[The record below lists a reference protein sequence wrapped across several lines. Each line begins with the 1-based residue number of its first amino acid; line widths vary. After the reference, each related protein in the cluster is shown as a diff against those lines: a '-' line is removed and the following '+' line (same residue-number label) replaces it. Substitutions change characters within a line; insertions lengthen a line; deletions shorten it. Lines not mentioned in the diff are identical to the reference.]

1 MNNRIDMGSFEIYL
15 STRPANQVNIYLLLH
30 ENGSV
35 TQNIQSNQCM
45 VVIKNTSN
53 INVQLVIQQ
62 AISELQK
69 LNIVPINGEV
79 HVVVMNDNDKL
90 QLQGLVD
97 NDQIK
102 YVIDDVSQQQQNV
115 NQQTIA
121 TSNEEKKEEA
131 PFEKFWNANIIY
143 KMDNGILKSYI
154 HRRGDNNNNDYML
167 EDVSLTDLYEEFKRL
182 IVNKQFS
189 DEIRGLKEEEIA
201 NKLLD
206 SIALS
211 RNLKKYYL
219 EGANEIRSD
228 DANAMENTVTGLAAS
243 NDGVANKE
251 TGIVYDFSN
260 VNSYN
265 SVEQNGDNLTVV
277 TPNVISNNS
286 TVSSGG
292 DSYDVNS
299 NSFEPSNSDIKYDN
313 VQSNSDI
320 KYDNVQLGE
329 GQLQS
334 RKEQNKYVRKRVLK
348 PTPNG
353 FVSIVAYVIVAIF
366 VLFFIGI
373 IIFR

>member
-366 VLFFIGI
+366 VLLFIGI

>member
-30 ENGSV
+30 ENSSLI
-35 TQNIQSNQCM
+35 QNIQSNQCM

-131 PFEKFWNANIIY
+131 PFEKFWKANIIY

-206 SIALS
+206 SIAAS
-211 RNLKKYYL
+211 RNLNKYYM
-219 EGANEIRSD
+219 EGASEIRSD

-251 TGIVYDFSN
+251 TGIVYDSSN

-265 SVEQNGDNLTVV
+265 SVEQKGDNLTVV
-277 TPNVISNNS
+277 TPKVISNDSTVVTPKVISNNS
-286 TVSSGG
+286 TVSSDG

-313 VQSNSDI
+313 VQ
-320 KYDNVQLGE
+320 LGE
-329 GQLQS
+329 NQLQS
-334 RKEQNKYVRKRVLK
+334 REKYVRKRVLK

>member
-1 MNNRIDMGSFEIYL
+1 MGSFEIYL

-30 ENGSV
+30 ENSSL

-62 AISELQK
+62 AISELHK

-102 YVIDDVSQQQQNV
+102 YVIDDVSRQQQNV
-115 NQQTIA
+115 NQQTMA

-131 PFEKFWNANIIY
+131 PFEKFWKANIIY

-219 EGANEIRSD
+219 EGANEIRED
-228 DANAMENTVTGLAAS
+228 GVAAKENSVINLAAS

-251 TGIVYDFSN
+251 IGVVSQSTNYY
-260 VNSYN
+260 NSYKTVEEDGN
-265 SVEQNGDNLTVV
+265 SVRIGS
-277 TPNVISNNS
+277 PNVMSNIGENA
-286 TVSSGG
+286 G
-292 DSYDVNS
+292 DVSYDVTITDTNRDS
-299 NSFEPSNSDIKYDN
+299 NSENNTDILDRSVDN
-313 VQSNSDI
+313 N
-320 KYDNVQLGE
+320 E
-329 GQLQS
+329 QLQS
-334 RKEQNKYVRKRVLK
+334 RNMGKKRVLVRNRK
-348 PTPNG
+348 ESG
-353 FVSIVAYVIVAIF
+353 FVSIVAYVIVTIF
-366 VLFFIGI
+366 VLLFIGI

>member
-30 ENGSV
+30 ENSSV
-35 TQNIQSNQCM
+35 TQNIQPNQCM

-69 LNIVPINGEV
+69 LNIVSINGEV

-115 NQQTIA
+115 NQQTMA

-131 PFEKFWNANIIY
+131 PFEKFWKANIIY

-219 EGANEIRSD
+219 EGANEIRED
-228 DANAMENTVTGLAAS
+228 GVAAKENSVINLAAS

-251 TGIVYDFSN
+251 IGVVSQSTNYY
-260 VNSYN
+260 NSYKT
-265 SVEQNGDNLTVV
+265 VEQNGDNLTVV

-292 DSYDVNS
+292 DSYDVTITDTNRDS
-299 NSFEPSNSDIKYDN
+299 NSENNTDILDKN
-313 VQSNSDI
+313 
-320 KYDNVQLGE
+320 E
-329 GQLQS
+329 QLQS
-334 RKEQNKYVRKRVLK
+334 RKEQVRKRVLK
-348 PTPNG
+348 STPNG

-366 VLFFIGI
+366 VLLFIGI

>member
-30 ENGSV
+30 ENSSL

-69 LNIVPINGEV
+69 LNIVSINGEV

-115 NQQTIA
+115 NQQTMA

-131 PFEKFWNANIIY
+131 PFEKFWKANIIY

-219 EGANEIRSD
+219 EGANEIRED
-228 DANAMENTVTGLAAS
+228 GVAAKENSVINLAAS

-251 TGIVYDFSN
+251 IGVVSQSTNYY
-260 VNSYN
+260 NSYKT
-265 SVEQNGDNLTVV
+265 VEQNGDNLTVV

-292 DSYDVNS
+292 DSYDVTITDTNRDS
-299 NSFEPSNSDIKYDN
+299 NSENNTDILDKN
-313 VQSNSDI
+313 
-320 KYDNVQLGE
+320 E
-329 GQLQS
+329 QLQS
-334 RKEQNKYVRKRVLK
+334 RKEQVRKRVLK
-348 PTPNG
+348 STPNG

-366 VLFFIGI
+366 VLLFIGI
-373 IIFR
+373 IIFSL